1 MSDFQGTLNKTIQV
15 FIKQVTTI
23 ANRAA
28 IATLESAFNPQRAG
42 SNSLGRRGTK
52 RTATEL
58 AVVSERVASFIQAH
72 PGLRIE
78 QINKQLGTETKDLA
92 LPLRKLIAKGV
103 IRIRGRNRSTTY
115 FASTNVVRATA

>member
-1 MSDFQGTLNKTIQV
+1 MSDFQGTLNKTIQA

-28 IATLESAFNPQRAG
+28 IATLESAFNPQGAG

-78 QINKQLGTETKDLA
+78 QINKQLGTDTKDLA

-115 FASTNVVRATA
+115 FASTNVVRAA